1 MASYFSGSFNDFLYN
16 PYLNL
21 NRSKN
26 KVKTPVSDSIHVL
39 ETKDDNFDEV
49 CDFVHDPTKTP
60 EEKKKESGD
69 YIQKRVAIQKEQQEQ
84 GLTKLARKR
93 NALYTEAKKHAPV
106 SDTFSFHDS
115 KNRNVDEY
123 RANALSAAR
132 AYISEGDV
140 KDASGKGD
148 GKLTREEYIA
158 MQKARMQRLDAQ
170 TGSVMAESK
179 WDDKKSPQEYS
190 SIFDAINTQKNTDG
204 TPETIDEKEMASYL
218 SFVDASDDKMD
229 GSIRFDTAKALENKL
244 VNKDTPEAAANA
256 EDKASQIKDWYGNLF

>member
-1 MASYFSGSFNDFLYN
+1 MADYFSGSFNDFLYN

-39 ETKDDNFDEV
+39 ETKGDNFDEV
-49 CDFVHDPTKTP
+49 LAFLHDPTKTP
-60 EEKKKESGD
+60 EEKKKVRED

-84 GLTKLARKR
+84 GLTELTRRR
-93 NALYTEAKKHAPV
+93 NAIYTETKNHAPV

-132 AYISEGDV
+132 AYIAEGDV

-158 MQKARMQRLDAQ
+158 MQKARLQRLNAQ
-170 TGSVMAESK
+170 TGSVMEGAQ
-179 WDDKKSPQEYS
+179 WDDKKSQFYGS
-190 SIFDAINTQKNTDG
+190 VFDAINTQKNTDG

-229 GSIRFDTAKALENKL
+229 GSIRFDTAKALEEKL
-244 VNKDTPEAAANA
+244 ANRDTPEATANA